1 MTEPTT
7 TRPRLTA
14 VIWLLI
20 AFAVT
25 FDAAFLWQRA
35 TGAYTSEFGA
45 HPDEAAHYVTGL
57 FVRDAVTTLP
67 ACVSKKSIAP
77 LKAFGPDAP
86 GGFYSHY
93 PKVALGVWPPAFY
106 VVQTAWTLPFG
117 VSRTS
122 VMLLMA
128 ALAGAVGV
136 LIFRTVRPEFGTVP
150 AFIAA
155 GLWLSAPL
163 VRLHYSMVM
172 AETLS
177 TLAMFA
183 AALFWGRYLDGSR
196 KRDAVFF
203 GLFAAFAI
211 LTKGTG
217 LALALMVLFSIA
229 IAKKWAVLRSGS
241 TWLAAALVLIIAGP
255 WTWYFRKAGA
265 QVGGWA
271 DNSGGLSLAFTMKAI
286 PFYGRHI
293 LLATGIVIAAFAI
306 IGAIVK
312 IQQKGPRRGRWNALS
327 SLVLA
332 VFVFQCV
339 MPVGD
344 EARHIISIT
353 PVMVVLAVAGVAWV
367 AALPRFRS
375 ADPATQTRRISLWVV
390 LLAILSVPQ
399 FALARVEKG
408 CGGFARFA
416 DWLVA
421 QAPKARVLICSDAEG
436 EGMFISEVAMRDKR
450 PGLTIERAS
459 KTLVDPK
466 GRTWA
471 GDGLTPRFE
480 DEKLGEYLR
489 AGKIDFVVLDSAV
502 PERRLSKYHEQLTH
516 ILDQKQPGFWLVD
529 ESPITRDGELT
540 HRPLRLFRVTNA
552 SQLITK

>member
-1 MTEPTT
+1 MSEINQ

-14 VIWLLI
+14 MLWLLI

-25 FDAAFLWQRA
+25 FDVAFLWQRA
-35 TGAYTSEFGA
+35 SGAYTSEFGA

-57 FVRDAVTTLP
+57 FVRDAVTTVPSCL
-67 ACVSKKSIAP
+67 SQKSIAP
-77 LKAFGPDAP
+77 MKAFGPDAP

-106 VVQTAWTLPFG
+106 VVQSAWTLPFG

-122 VMLLMA
+122 VMLLIA

-136 LIFRTVRPEFGTVP
+136 LIFRVVRAEFGTFAAVVA
-150 AFIAA
+150 AF
-155 GLWLSAPL
+155 LWLSAPL

-177 TLAMFA
+177 TLTMFSA
-183 AALFWGRYLDGSR
+183 TLFWGRYLDESR
-196 KRDAVFF
+196 KRDAVIFA
-203 GLFAAFAI
+203 LFAAFAI

-217 LALALMVLFSIA
+217 IALALMVLFSTGITR
-229 IAKKWAVLRSGS
+229 KWSVFRQRS
-241 TWLAAALVLIIAGP
+241 TWLAATLVAIIAGP

-293 LLATGIVIAAFAI
+293 VLATGIAVFAFAI
-306 IGAIVK
+306 IGALVRIR
-312 IQQKGPRRGRWNALS
+312 QRGPRAGRWGSIVA
-327 SLVLA
+327 LVLA
-332 VFVFQCV
+332 VFVFQCI

-344 EARHIISIT
+344 EARHIISLT
-353 PVMVVLAVAGVAWV
+353 PALVVLAVAGMAWV
-367 AALPRFRS
+367 AGLPRFRASES
-375 ADPATQTRRISLWVV
+375 ASQSRRVSMWVAVLALLSLPSF
-390 LLAILSVPQ
+390 L
-399 FALARVEKG
+399 FARVEKG
-408 CGGFARFA
+408 CGGFAPFA
-416 DWLVA
+416 EWLIA
-421 QAPKARVLICSDAEG
+421 QAPKARVLICSDSEG

-466 GRTWA
+466 GRTWE
-471 GDGLTPRFE
+471 GDGLKSRFD
-480 DEKLGEYLR
+480 DEKLVEYLR
-489 AGKIDFVVLDSAV
+489 AGKIDFILLDSAV
-502 PERRLSKYHEQLTH
+502 PERRLSQYHEQFNRV
-516 ILDQKQPGFWLVD
+516 IDQNMPAFWKVD
-529 ESPITRDGELT
+529 EGPLLRDGEPV
-540 HRPLRLFRVTNA
+540 HRPLRLFRVKSAT
-552 SQLITK
+552 QLISK